1 MPPTP
6 THRWSKST
14 GRCSIEGKSVVSC
27 TQMWKQVALCTTA
40 FFSGH
45 LWSNKPQWKPVLVTV
60 ASLSCANS
68 PENPKVIKD
77 WTGFESEVKEQAF
90 SAIAFLSCKWINAPK
105 GPKNTLKCKW
115 YANLIKTLAVM
126 LKFRAVLS
134 LLSSTALPS
143 FNQATAAALCAS
155 PSQTKKTPK
164 KKQENKNQSCSKGT
178 VPLTANSKGGCWLP
192 VMFFF
197 QNPQRLRD
205 GWKSTGKFF
214 PGAYRFDL
222 WLRQIWTHL
231 LSNDR
236 KRPPQIGRCPA
247 QRTENGS
254 VFNRYLEIWDS
265 YWKTII
271 FFASM
276 FVFGGVTNLIVSEQK
291 MSENFEGKKPSKE
304 KKKKTTNQ
312 QTKMAWTWV
321 QRLCAREVNNNS

>member
-77 WTGFESEVKEQAF
+77 WTGFESEVKVQAF
-90 SAIAFLSCKWINAPK
+90 SAIAFLPCRWINAPK
-105 GPKNTLKCKW
+105 APKHVEMQM
-115 YANLIKTLAVM
+115 IKTLAVM

-134 LLSSTALPS
+134 LLLSTALPS

-178 VPLTANSKGGCWLP
+178 VPLTADSKGGCWLP
-192 VMFFF
+192 VMFLTTHNGSGMVG
-197 QNPQRLRD
+197 NPLE
-205 GWKSTGKFF
+205 KFF

-247 QRTENGS
+247 KPKTNGKRQLTN
-254 VFNRYLEIWDS
+254 NRYLEIWDS
-265 YWKTII
+265 YWKPIVLL
-271 FFASM
+271 ASL

-291 MSENFEGKKPSKE
+291 MSEILRTKNLAKKSKHNPTTSKQTWHEHEFKDCVPGK
-304 KKKKTTNQ
+304 
-312 QTKMAWTWV
+312 
-321 QRLCAREVNNNS
+321 